1 MRCSALRCC
10 QPLLVG
16 CAHAIAQPGMP
27 ARLPPSAFPACT
39 PSCVPAAVVYHF
51 RHAGDFSLLALHV
64 QLATLPH
71 SRHPS
76 SLLNLTRRRTHLI
89 HPSLLPTKRAR
100 AHPYSL
106 ADTPDVTTALLK
118 FMAEFVLNKTQR
130 LTFDPSSPNGIL
142 LFREVSK
149 VIVAYGNRALQLGP
163 ASDPYGQVRAASGP
177 RHLDAALPHMAPHL
191 RPVGA
196 CLPCAAAWAW
206 PQAWITV
213 WSDITLPPPKPSPHP
228 IPLPPLTPAHAHTC
242 AHNLHPRRST
252 RASGSA

>member
-1 MRCSALRCC
+1 
-10 QPLLVG
+10 
-16 CAHAIAQPGMP
+16 
-27 ARLPPSAFPACT
+27 
-39 PSCVPAAVVYHF
+39 
-51 RHAGDFSLLALHV
+51 
-64 QLATLPH
+64 
-71 SRHPS
+71 
-76 SLLNLTRRRTHLI
+76 
-89 HPSLLPTKRAR
+89 
-100 AHPYSL
+100 
-106 ADTPDVTTALLK
+106 
-118 FMAEFVLNKTQR
+118 MAEFVLNKTQR

-163 ASDPYGQVRAASGP
+163 ASDPYGQVRSASGP
-177 RHLDAALPHMAPHL
+177 LHLDAALPHMAPHL

-242 AHNLHPRRST
+242 SHPPPPLQKYKGIWVCLTILT
-252 RASGSA
+252 RALGGNYVNFGVFELYGDPALKVGAVGWWVGARLGDWVVGGGVRDRASVCSVCVMVRMCLRAYVSAVQDALDMSLKLALSIPLSDILAYRQGRGLELGGGG